1 MTRIILCPTCA
12 GKVHVEVGGRSVCVG
27 SKDAAL
33 GAIRNAVQ
41 LGIASVVEGEDLQRQ
56 TNRLIGIATEER
68 GMTMGKSCGVSHTF
82 VRGVMDAIDVM
93 CGTGASHPDDM
104 N

>member
-1 MTRIILCPTCA
+1 MARITLCPACA

-41 LGIASVVEGEDLQRQ
+41 LGIASVIEGDALQRQ
-56 TNRLIGIATEER
+56 VNRLIGIATEES
-68 GMTMGKSCGVSHTF
+68 GVTMGKSCGVSHTF
-82 VRGVMDAIDVM
+82 VRGVMDAIDIM
-93 CGTGASHPDDM
+93 CGTGAPHPDDV